1 MDGHNEDDDLENDK
15 DLTLVAKAKM
25 MRITLDVNNKGN
37 NNNNIAGSKDDDDS
51 NKY

>member
-1 MDGHNEDDDLENDK
+1 MDGYNEDDDLENDK

-37 NNNNIAGSKDDDDS
+37 NNNIAGSKDDDDS